1 MRALNQFQE
10 YLVHEFVDDYND
22 GLMPRRDMI
31 RRVLRIMGTAA
42 GAATI
47 LTSLGVKAEDA
58 LAAQSTSVATPSNG
72 ANNPLSVS
80 EDDPAVSAAEITF
93 DSSGTEIMA
102 YEARPNPA
110 PEGATPLILVCHENR
125 GLTPHIRDVT
135 RRLAK
140 EGYVSVAV
148 DLVSRDGG
156 TAAHNEADI
165 PDLLTRPDPAQHAA
179 DFQAAVDSYGSD
191 VDVDTARLGMVGY
204 CFGGGITWRAA
215 TIMQGLKAAA
225 PYYGPPPPLEDVPN
239 IKAAVLG
246 VYSDDPEDFANKGRE
261 ELEQALTD
269 AGIIHQIN
277 IYPGTMHAF
286 HNDTGQRYNGEQ
298 AQQAWTDTLAW
309 FAEHV

>member
-1 MRALNQFQE
+1 
-10 YLVHEFVDDYND
+10 
-22 GLMPRRDMI
+22 
-31 RRVLRIMGTAA
+31 
-42 GAATI
+42 
-47 LTSLGVKAEDA
+47 
-58 LAAQSTSVATPSNG
+58 
-72 ANNPLSVS
+72 
-80 EDDPAVSAAEITF
+80 
-93 DSSGTEIMA
+93 MA

-110 PEGATPLILVCHENR
+110 HDGATPLILVCHENR

-140 EGYVSVAV
+140 EGYVAVAV

-165 PDLLTRPDPAQHAA
+165 PDLLTRPDPAQHVA

-191 VDVDTARLGMVGY
+191 AGVDTDRLGMVGY

-215 TIMQGLKAAA
+215 TIMETLKAAA

-269 AGIIHQIN
+269 AGIVYEIK

-286 HNDTGQRYNGEQ
+286 HNDTGQRYNAEQ